1 MPAAKKGQ
9 PGDESGVA
17 MRRFGVGA
25 AVAAIGFAALPAVAS
40 ARSHVV
46 YAGGQPGF
54 QQKVGKQFAY
64 GEALQ
69 FFPSTVTVHVGD
81 TVVWQG
87 MSINFH
93 TIDIPAR
100 RTGPLPFIAPTGQLI
115 SGANDAA
122 GSPFWFNGKLP
133 QLAFNP
139 ALLGPTGGHVYRGT
153 ARVDSGLPFGPPGPF
168 KVKFTK
174 AGRYAYYCDIH
185 PGMHGTVTV
194 LPKRRR
200 IPSAAQNAA
209 AVAKQQA
216 ADVVILKRLSKTK
229 VSGNQVSLGVNSHRV
244 EILRMFQGVTTVPV
258 GTTVTFA
265 IPRGDSETHTASF
278 GPAPYLNTLTQG
290 FDNPMAIDGRSV
302 YPSSPPGGA
311 IPLNATSHG
320 NGFASTG
327 ALQSFKGAPLPPANQ
342 ITFTQAGTYN
352 FECLIHPF
360 MHGTIVV
367 K

>member
-1 MPAAKKGQ
+1 MRRWAAVLTV
-9 PGDESGVA
+9 SGVVFA
-17 MRRFGVGA
+17 GLA
-25 AVAAIGFAALPAVAS
+25 ANAA
-40 ARSHVV
+40 ARSQVV
-46 YAGGQPGF
+46 YAGGQPSF
-54 QQKVGKQFAY
+54 QAKLAKKYPY

-81 TVVWQG
+81 TVAWQG

-100 RTGPLPFIAPTGQLI
+100 RGAPLPFIASTGKLV
-115 SGANDAA
+115 SGAVDAA

-133 QLAFNP
+133 QLGFNP
-139 ALLGPTGGHVYRGT
+139 ALLGPSGGHVYTGA
-153 ARVDSGLPFGPPGPF
+153 ARVDSGLPGGPPAPF

-174 AGRYAYYCDIH
+174 AGRYAYFCDIH
-185 PGMHGTVTV
+185 PGMHGLVTV
-194 LPKRRR
+194 LPKRKS
-200 IPSAAQNAA
+200 IPTAAQNAA

-216 ADVVILKRLSKTK
+216 ADTAIAKRLSKTK
-229 VSGNQVSLGVNSHRV
+229 ISGNRVSLGAASHQV
-244 EILRMFQGVTTVPV
+244 EVLRMFQGVVQVPV

-265 IPRGDSETHTASF
+265 MPTTSGETHTASF
-278 GPAPYLNTLTQG
+278 GPAAYLNTLAHG
-290 FDNPMAIDGRSV
+290 FDNPTAIDARSIF
-302 YPSSPPGGA
+302 PSSPPGGP
-311 IPLNATSHG
+311 ITLNAASHG

-327 ALQSFKGAPLPPANQ
+327 ALQAFKHAPQPKLGQ

>member
-1 MPAAKKGQ
+1 
-9 PGDESGVA
+9 
-17 MRRFGVGA
+17 MRRWA
-25 AVAAIGFAALPAVAS
+25 AVLTVTGVVFAGLAANAA
-40 ARSHVV
+40 ARSQVV
-46 YAGGQPGF
+46 YAGGQPAF
-54 QQKVGKQFAY
+54 QSKLAKKYPY

-100 RTGPLPFIAPTGQLI
+100 HGAPLPLIAPTGKLV
-115 SGANDAA
+115 SGAVDAA
-122 GSPFWFNGKLP
+122 NNPFWFNGKLP

-139 ALLGPTGGHVYRGT
+139 MLLGPSGGHAYSGS
-153 ARVDSGLPFGPPGPF
+153 ARVESGLPFGPPGPF

-174 AGRYAYYCDIH
+174 AGRYAYFCDIH
-185 PGMHGTVTV
+185 PGMHGLVTV
-194 LPKRRR
+194 LPKRKR
-200 IPSAAQNAA
+200 IPTAAQNAA

-216 ADVVILKRLSKTK
+216 ADTAIAKQLSKTK
-229 VSGNQVSLGVNSHRV
+229 ISGDRVSLGAARHQV
-244 EILRMFQGVTTVPV
+244 EILRMFQGVVQVPV

-265 IPRGDSETHTASF
+265 MPATSSETHTASF
-278 GPAPYLNTLTQG
+278 GPASYLDTLAKG
-290 FDNPMAIDGRSV
+290 FDNPAAIDARSV
-302 YPSSPPGGA
+302 FPSSPPGGP

-320 NGFASTG
+320 NGFANVG
-327 ALQSFKGAPLPPANQ
+327 ALQAFKGATQPKLGQ